1 MMAQA
6 YSALARKLCPET
18 RAAAH
23 AELDRVLQCLG
34 RVLRITMTCST
45 FRSRMA
51 DLGAVPAPM
60 AHATSE
66 ALRAYLKSEIDS
78 WGSLIKQAGISPE

>member
-34 RVLRITMTCST
+34 QEGSEAARFYRSQIAVADRVLCH
-45 FRSRMA
+45 
-51 DLGAVPAPM
+51 G
-60 AHATSE
+60 SE
-66 ALRAYLKSEIDS
+66 
-78 WGSLIKQAGISPE
+78 